1 MSGKKM
7 KKYSIEIREYESLL
21 NRQFHVDSPNSKWV
35 TVISYIH
42 TK

>member
-1 MSGKKM
+1 MSGKGDEEVF
-7 KKYSIEIREYESLL
+7 SREKRS
-21 NRQFHVDSPNSKWV
+21 NITDSKWV